1 MFTTVADPAL
11 ADNDALKEFLGDI
24 GSTSESFSDVE
35 SVADSAEPSFDSSK
49 PNHDIIFYGLI
60 AILGIGVIAMAAVIL
75 KKK

>member
-35 SVADSAEPSFDSSK
+35 SVADSAEPSFGSSK